1 MNNKN
6 FEVYFDCGS
15 SKIRAGAFN
24 KDDPKHTIYKE
35 SNFFLDH
42 STIELE
48 IQEVISSLES
58 DTKEYLD
65 NVNLMIDSP
74 DMLAISIC
82 LSRKF
87 DGSKFKKEDIKF
99 LIQDAKQQV
108 LKNYFNQSILHIIIN
123 NYKIDNVNYSY
134 LPENINCKLI
144 SLDIFFI
151 CIPKK
156 TIEYFKK
163 KFFELDISINQIFC
177 SSYAKSINHKKKLPL
192 LENTSFIDIGFNKTS
207 ITSYLKNE
215 IVFMDMLPIG
225 SNHITKD
232 LCNVLKLD
240 FQKAE
245 NSKLSFN
252 QNTILLNKEKISS
265 NLIQQVIVAR
275 VEELLKLSV
284 ESIKAN
290 IIVLDVNKMILMGEG
305 SKILNNKFMEKIL
318 FSYDIE
324 LLQETLEDICQSALS
339 LGERLNKNEVVV
351 IPKKQIKQGFFEKLF
366 HFFS

>member
-24 KDDPKHTIYKE
+24 KNDPKHSIYKE

-48 IQEVISSLES
+48 IQKVISSLET
-58 DTKEYLD
+58 DTNEYLD

-74 DMLAISIC
+74 DLLSISIC
-82 LSRKF
+82 LSKKF
-87 DGSKFKKEDIKF
+87 DGSKLKKEDIKF

-123 NYKIDNVNYSY
+123 NYKINNVNYSY

-151 CIPKK
+151 CIPKE

-177 SSYAKSINHKKKLPL
+177 SSYAKSIYKKKLL
-192 LENTSFIDIGFNKTS
+192 LLKNISFIDIGFNKTS
-207 ITSYLKNE
+207 IISYLKNE
-215 IVFMDMLPIG
+215 IVFMNMIPIG

-245 NSKLSFN
+245 NLKLSFN
-252 QNTILLNKEKISS
+252 QNITLLNKEKISS
-265 NLIQQVIVAR
+265 KLIQQIIAAR
-275 VEELLKLSV
+275 VEELLKLCA
-284 ESIKAN
+284 ESIKTN
-290 IIVLDVNKMILMGEG
+290 IIVLDENKMILMGEG
-305 SKILNNKFMEKIL
+305 SKILNNRFMEKIL
-318 FSYDIE
+318 FSYNIE
-324 LLQETLEDICQSALS
+324 LLPETLEDICQSALS
-339 LGERLNKNEVVV
+339 LGKKLNKNEVVV

-366 HFFS
+366 HFFN